1 MTYYVMRTN
10 PIYNVLPVPINWYGK
25 INVDDICKEQAH
37 QIADRQVLAIE
48 TRENLIWVDMIDQPF
63 PLVNEVIKDV
73 MRLYI
78 PQLKSKQVI
87 LLDSQQEQMNRYFI
101 PILPRCCAALKI
113 GQGGANK
120 LLVDLQEYIWIPDM
134 DAFYVQDSY
143 GKLHVL
149 ISLSMAE
156 SILRR
161 QAKGIWLEE
170 IEIEKE

>member
-10 PIYNVLPVPINWYGK
+10 PIYNVPPVPINWYGK
-25 INVDDICKEQAH
+25 INVDDICKEQAY
-37 QIADRQVLAIE
+37 QIADRQVLDIE

-78 PQLKSKQVI
+78 PTLKSKQVI

-101 PILPRCCAALKI
+101 PILPRCCADFKI
-113 GQGGANK
+113 EQGGANK
-120 LLVDLQEYIWIPDM
+120 FLVDLQKYIWIPDT

-149 ISLSMAE
+149 VSLSMAE